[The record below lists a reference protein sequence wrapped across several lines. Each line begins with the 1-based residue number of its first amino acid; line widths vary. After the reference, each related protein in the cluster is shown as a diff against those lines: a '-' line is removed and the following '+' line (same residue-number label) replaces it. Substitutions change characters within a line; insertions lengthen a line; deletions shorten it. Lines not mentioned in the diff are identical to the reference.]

1 VEEHHRSAS
10 RKLLHISRLRR
21 NRAGYL
27 ERYGQAAYDMMLG
40 DCLWHV
46 YAMIGKLTRRVYLL
60 SAGRTITS
68 GRSSISGV
76 PPVEKLEFSA
86 AEMRRRRVAFGR
98 EMERNN
104 TPYALVYGANRSG
117 SAVSWLTGWP
127 VTREALVV
135 VAPEAGDDLLLVS
148 FFNHVPQARRLS
160 ATRVEWAGPR
170 AVATALD
177 LIAARGRLPRR
188 IGLVG
193 ALPFDQYR
201 LLAEQVPD
209 VVNLGPVHNGLR
221 LIKSGEEM
229 AALRRG
235 AALSDVAI
243 AALADSLRPG
253 ATDYEVLARTEQ
265 AYTSR
270 GGLHHIHYLGITAM
284 DEPATDE
291 PAVAV
296 PAQWPTGR
304 VIRRHD
310 VVTCEI
316 SAAAAPEYAGQ
327 VLRTF
332 TVGAPATALYAE
344 LHAVADAAFD
354 AIARNLIPGTPAR
367 DLAAAAA
374 VIGQAGFTAI
384 DDLVHGFGGG
394 YLPPVVPAP
403 GRPVP
408 SPDLVLA
415 AGMTVVVQPNVVT
428 RDGRAGV
435 QTGELLLV
443 TDRGPQR
450 LHAYPPGL
458 VQRG

>member
-1 VEEHHRSAS
+1 VSE
-10 RKLLHISRLRR
+10 
-21 NRAGYL
+21 G
-27 ERYGQAAYDMMLG
+27 
-40 DCLWHV
+40 
-46 YAMIGKLTRRVYLL
+46 
-60 SAGRTITS
+60 
-68 GRSSISGV
+68 
-76 PPVEKLEFSA
+76 EKRDFSA
-86 AEMRRRRVAFGR
+86 AEMRRRRAALGR
-98 EMERNN
+98 ELDRHG

-127 VTREALVV
+127 VTREALVM
-135 VAPEAGDDLLLVS
+135 VAPQAEDDVLLVS
-148 FFNHVPQARRLS
+148 FFNHVPQAGRLS
-160 ATRVEWAGPR
+160 ATRVEWAG
-170 AVATALD
+170 ANATATALD
-177 LIAARGRLPRR
+177 LMAARGALPGR

-201 LLAEQVPD
+201 LLAERVPD
-209 VVNLGPVHNGLR
+209 VVDLGPAYTRLR
-221 LIKSGEEM
+221 LIKSAEEV

-235 AALSDVAI
+235 AALSDAAI
-243 AALADSLRPG
+243 AALADALRPG
-253 ATDYEVLARTEQ
+253 ATDHEVLARTEQ
-265 AYTSR
+265 AYTAQ
-270 GGLHHIHYLGITAM
+270 GGWHHIHYLGVTAM
-284 DEPATDE
+284 DEPAL
-291 PAVAV
+291 AV

-304 VIRRHD
+304 VVRPRD

-332 TVGAPATALYAE
+332 TVGAPATALYGD
-344 LHAVADAAFD
+344 LHAVAAVAFD
-354 AIARNLIPGTPAR
+354 AIAQRLVPGTSAG

-394 YLPPVVPAP
+394 YLPPVVPGP

-408 SPDLVLA
+408 APDFVLA

-443 TDRGPQR
+443 TDTGPER

-458 VQRG
+458 QQIG

>member
-1 VEEHHRSAS
+1 MSP
-10 RKLLHISRLRR
+10 
-21 NRAGYL
+21 
-27 ERYGQAAYDMMLG
+27 GQA
-40 DCLWHV
+40 
-46 YAMIGKLTRRVYLL
+46 
-60 SAGRTITS
+60 
-68 GRSSISGV
+68 
-76 PPVEKLEFSA
+76 PEFSA
-86 AEMRRRRVAFGR
+86 AEMRRRRAAFGR
-98 EMERNN
+98 ELDRSG
-104 TPYALVYGANRSG
+104 ASHGLVYGANRSG

-127 VTREALVV
+127 VTREALLV
-135 VAPEAGDDLLLVS
+135 VAPEAEDDVFLVS

-160 ATRVEWAGPR
+160 ATRVEWSGAR

-177 LIAARGRLPRR
+177 LMAARGRLPAR
-188 IGLVG
+188 IGVAG

-209 VVNLGPVHNGLR
+209 VVDLNPAYTGLR
-221 LIKSGEEM
+221 LVKSGEEM

-235 AALSDVAI
+235 AALSDAAI
-243 AALADSLRPG
+243 AALADALRPG

-265 AYTSR
+265 AYTAQ
-270 GGLHHIHYLGITAM
+270 GGLHHIHYLGLTAMDDPVM
-284 DEPATDE
+284 DEPAL
-291 PAVAV
+291 AV

-304 VIRRHD
+304 VIRPRD
-310 VVTCEI
+310 VASCEI

-332 TVGAPATALYAE
+332 TVGAPPTALYRE

-354 AIARNLIPGTPAR
+354 AIARHLIPGTTAR

-374 VIGQAGFTAI
+374 VIGQAGFTAV

-394 YLPPVVPAP
+394 YLPPVVPP
-403 GRPVP
+403 PSRPV
-408 SPDLVLA
+408 SAPDFTLA

-428 RDGRAGV
+428 HDGQAGV

-443 TDRGPQR
+443 TEQGPER

-458 VQRG
+458 QQLG

>member
-1 VEEHHRSAS
+1 VS
-10 RKLLHISRLRR
+10 
-21 NRAGYL
+21 
-27 ERYGQAAYDMMLG
+27 LG
-40 DCLWHV
+40 
-46 YAMIGKLTRRVYLL
+46 G
-60 SAGRTITS
+60 
-68 GRSSISGV
+68 
-76 PPVEKLEFSA
+76 KLEFSA
-86 AEMRRRRVAFGR
+86 AEMRRRRAAFGR
-98 EMERNN
+98 EMERNH

-127 VTREALVV
+127 VTREALLV
-135 VAPEAGDDLLLVS
+135 VAPEAEDDVLLVS

-170 AVATALD
+170 PVSTALD
-177 LIAARGRLPRR
+177 LIAARGRLPSR
-188 IGLVG
+188 IGLAG

-201 LLAEQVPD
+201 LLAEQIPD
-209 VVNLGPVHNGLR
+209 VVDLGPAHTGLR
-221 LIKSGEEM
+221 LIKSAEEL

-235 AALSDVAI
+235 AALSDAAI
-243 AALADSLRPG
+243 AALADALRPG
-253 ATDYEVLARTEQ
+253 MTDYEVLARTEQ
-265 AYTSR
+265 AYTSQ

-284 DEPATDE
+284 DEPAPDE
-291 PAVAV
+291 LAVAV

-304 VIRRHD
+304 VIRPRD

-316 SAAAAPEYAGQ
+316 SAGAAPEYAGQ

-332 TVGAPATALYAE
+332 TVAAAPTVLCAE
-344 LHAVADAAFD
+344 LHAVAAAAFD
-354 AIARNLIPGTPAR
+354 AIAQHLMPGTPAR

-394 YLPPVVPAP
+394 YLPPVIPAP

-408 SPDLVLA
+408 IPDFVLA
-415 AGMTVVVQPNVVT
+415 TGMTMVVQPNVVT
-428 RDGRAGV
+428 RDGQAGV

-443 TDRGPQR
+443 TDQGPER

-458 VQRG
+458 HQVG